1 MMRPHSTNNDYMD
14 MMQDEMADHAAEQMT
29 MATPAGQALAREM
42 AANKAK
48 IQAAMETAM
57 GNRSAEKVEKRP
69 MAMSL
74 SAPIRKGRG

>member
-1 MMRPHSTNNDYMD
+1 MRPNSTNEYMD
-14 MMQDEMADHAAEQMT
+14 MMKDDMAEHAAEQMT

-48 IQAAMETAM
+48 VQAAMDTAM
-57 GNRSAEKVEKRP
+57 GNRRVEKVEKRP